1 MSELVKIPTRII
13 SASIGPAYRSS
24 LGVDGKYRQKLRL
37 ARGVPRRSPGSLM
50 CEQHDQSAASRCFT
64 LPELVKIPTRITS
77 ASMGRA
83 YRSSLGVDG
92 KYRQKLYLA
101 RSPATTPAVQLQ
113 LLAGST
119 SAVLMRAQLA
129 ANHGYCRPAL
139 FSVAPR
145 SLGRA
150 APPDVTPFRPRHTRA
165 PATLGQHRPLLGLY
179 WACFGP
185 VYHRRNTGEHT
196 GTSQAHHR
204 PTHRHRGWCSGLFE
218 TGEVACARAACGPP
232 LMRPLPCVNY

>member
-1 MSELVKIPTRII
+1 MC
-13 SASIGPAYRSS
+13 
-24 LGVDGKYRQKLRL
+24 KL
-37 ARGVPRRSPGSLM
+37 
-50 CEQHDQSAASRCFT
+50 HDQSAPSWCFA
-64 LPELVKIPTRITS
+64 LPELVEIPTRITS
-77 ASMGRA
+77 ESIGRA

-185 VYHRRNTGEHT
+185 VYHRRNTGAT
-196 GTSQAHHR
+196 QANTQAHHR

-232 LMRPLPCVNY
+232 LVARARARERSRRLAHCRRRF